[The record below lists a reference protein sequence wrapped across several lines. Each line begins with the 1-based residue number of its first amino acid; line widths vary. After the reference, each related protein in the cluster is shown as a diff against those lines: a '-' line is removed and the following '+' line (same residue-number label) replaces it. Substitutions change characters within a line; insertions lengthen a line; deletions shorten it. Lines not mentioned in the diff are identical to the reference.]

1 MFFGVPPFVG
11 ENPTEMYNKIRLAEV
26 NFPIKYQLSVEVEDF
41 ICGVFIFFIKKKAPW
56 KKCNK

>member
-41 ICGVFIFFIKKKAPW
+41 ICGVFIFFIKKKAP
-56 KKCNK
+56 